1 MKNSLGK
8 KIIFGIF
15 SLFLLL
21 SGAITGQIVKADNL
35 GDAFTI
41 ADTVASSS
49 GYGSTDINSVI
60 GNIIM
65 TVLSLVGIIFI
76 VFIIY
81 SGIVWMT
88 AAGNEQKTE
97 KSKNT
102 IKHSVIGLVI
112 VLGAYAITYF
122 LINIFGSQISIQ

>member
-1 MKNSLGK
+1 MKNSLEK

-15 SLFLLL
+15 SLSLLL
-21 SGAITGQIVKADNL
+21 SGAITGQIARADNL
-35 GDAFTI
+35 GDAFKI
-41 ADTVASSS
+41 VDTVASSS
-49 GYGSTDINSVI
+49 GYRSTDFDTVI
-60 GNIIM
+60 GNVIM
-65 TVLSLVGIIFI
+65 TILSLVGMIFI

-122 LINIFGSQISIQ
+122 LINIFGSQIHIQ

>member
-15 SLFLLL
+15 SLSLLL
-21 SGAITGQIVKADNL
+21 SGVITGQIAKADNL
-35 GDAFTI
+35 GDTFKI

-49 GYGSTDINSVI
+49 GYRSTDLYTVI
-60 GNIIM
+60 GGVIM
-65 TVLSLVGIIFI
+65 TVLSLVGIIF
-76 VFIIY
+76 VAFIIY

-97 KSKNT
+97 KALST

-122 LINIFGSQISIQ
+122 LINILGSQIHI